1 MSLFLL
7 KIVLLLYNE
16 KGQQHIKKLQ
26 RNGKNIFVNWK
37 DIEKSKKG
45 EINKEAI
52 KIEKNGFLI
61 KEILLN
67 KKEQLN
73 PIVIK

>member
-1 MSLFLL
+1 L
-7 KIVLLLYNE
+7 
-16 KGQQHIKKLQ
+16 
-26 RNGKNIFVNWK
+26 K